1 MTTTLIIVRAGQTA
15 WNKENRF
22 RGRIDLPMDDIGW
35 RQAEVVARRIG
46 AEFQPAAVLSS
57 PLQRTMQTAGLIARP
72 LGLAVGTDEG
82 LLDMDYGDFAGLD
95 PAEAG
100 RRFTDLYRAWL
111 DLPQLVRLPHGESL
125 EDARVRAADLIQ
137 RMVGRYPD
145 RQVILV
151 SHLVICQMLLCV
163 ALHLHNSF
171 VGYFQLDTGSL
182 SVLEVERKR
191 TILVTVNDTCHLKG
205 LVG

>member
-22 RGRIDLPMDDIGW
+22 RGRIDLPMDDTGF
-35 RQAEVVARRIG
+35 RQAEAVSRRIS

-57 PLQRTMQTAGLIARP
+57 PLQRTMQTAEVIARP
-72 LGLAVGTDEG
+72 LGLTVQTDEG

-100 RRFTDLYRAWL
+100 SRFADLYRAWL
-111 DLPQLVRLPHGESL
+111 DVPQLVRLPQGESL
-125 EDARVRAADLIQ
+125 EDARTRATDLIQ
-137 RMVGRYPD
+137 RMIDRYPD
-145 RQVILV
+145 RQIILV
-151 SHLVICQMLLCV
+151 SHLVICQMLLCIAV
-163 ALHLHNSF
+163 HLHNSF

-191 TILVTVNDTCHLKG
+191 TLLVAVNDTCHLKG
-205 LVG
+205 LAG